1 MGSSELQRRDTV
13 TNQCRLTALSSL
25 PADAL
30 ISAKELSFLA
40 GRSRTSIWRDVKQN
54 RLPRPISIGLQSKR
68 WRVADVR
75 AYLKGEGA

>member
-1 MGSSELQRRDTV
+1 MTS
-13 TNQCRLTALSSL
+13 QCRLAALSSL

-40 GRSRTSIWRDVKQN
+40 SRSRTSIWRDVKQN
-54 RLPRPISIGLQSKR
+54 RLPEPIAIGPQARR

-75 AYLKGEGA
+75 AYLGGGAA